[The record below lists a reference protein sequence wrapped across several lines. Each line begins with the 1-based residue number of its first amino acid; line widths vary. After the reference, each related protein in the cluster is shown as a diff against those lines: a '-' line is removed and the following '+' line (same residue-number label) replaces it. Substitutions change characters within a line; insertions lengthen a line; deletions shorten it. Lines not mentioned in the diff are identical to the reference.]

1 MYIDYST
8 WESSEFVLNSLNLDL
23 NNPRLKYRNTRLN
36 QPEIM
41 KFLITNE
48 EVYELAKKISE
59 EGYFVGQEPIICI
72 ENNKKIVLEGNRRT
86 AALKLLQNPNKYL
99 TKSKSN
105 ILIQNILKNN
115 FSTNKK
121 LRCFIAPNRLLANPL
136 IYDRHRGESLKKW
149 KTGNQY
155 AFVADMYYEDG
166 LSIEDIAEVLNESK
180 SKIIKPLKAYNLF
193 LEGKHLLEQ
202 EENIKIEIDDF
213 DFTNLERFYSHE
225 EARKLLGIDFNIE
238 DGTLIINIPRDE
250 FEKRLIVIFKIIID
264 SKAFSREFNTEDD
277 KEKFINKL
285 KNNYNF
291 DFSVSQEKIEISKST
306 KQKADLEEEKGKITV
321 RKKRRKKNTFF
332 ERIIPPETEIYFN
345 NEKLDT
351 LFLELKSLPNDK
363 YYSFALLLRTYLEQS
378 LYFYLKTNNLFA
390 NLSDKTNKKIL
401 EDSEKK
407 VDILLNYLQ
416 VKHKVDSIDK
426 IDKNNIMNILRF
438 NSSKDYS
445 NASLKIM
452 LDYIMNNELDK
463 FFDVQQIKNLKNY
476 FTRIKEDLDLAVHN
490 IETYIDLSHNKRAW
504 NHLEPLFVTL
514 SNKINTED

>member
-8 WESSEFVLNSLNLDL
+8 WEYREFVLNSLYLDL

-36 QPEIM
+36 QSEIM
-41 KFLITNE
+41 KFLIANE

-59 EGYFVGQEPIICI
+59 EGYFVGKEPIICI

-86 AALKLLQNPNKYL
+86 AALKLLHDPNKYL
-99 TKSKSN
+99 TKSKAN
-105 ILIQNILKNN
+105 ILNLNILKNN
-115 FSTNKK
+115 FPINKK

-136 IYDRHRGESLKKW
+136 IYDMHRGESLKKW

-155 AFVADMYYEDG
+155 AFVADMYYDG

-180 SKIIKPLKAYNLF
+180 SKILKPLKAYNLF
-193 LEGKHLLEQ
+193 LEGKDLLEK
-202 EENIKIEIDDF
+202 EDNTIIDIDNF

-225 EARKLLGIDFNIE
+225 KARKLLGIDFNVE
-238 DGTLIINIPRDE
+238 NGTLIINIPRDE
-250 FEKRLIVIFKIIID
+250 FEKRLLVIFKIIID

-291 DFSVSQEKIEISKST
+291 DFSVSLEKTEISKSI
-306 KQKADLEEEKGKITV
+306 KQKADLEKEKEKITV
-321 RKKRRKKNTFF
+321 IKKRRKKNTFF
-332 ERIIPPETEIYFN
+332 EKIIQPETEIYFN

-351 LFLELKSLPNDK
+351 LFLELKSLSNDK

-378 LYFYLKTNNLFA
+378 LYFYLKKNDLLK
-390 NLSDKTNKKIL
+390 NLSDKTNEKKL
-401 EDSEKK
+401 EESAKK
-407 VDILLNYLQ
+407 VDVLINFLNN
-416 VKHKVDSIDK
+416 KHNFNLVEKDHEI
-426 IDKNNIMNILRF
+426 IMNILRF
-438 NSSKDYS
+438 NTSKDYS

-452 LDYIMNNELDK
+452 LDYIINYELNK
-463 FFDVQQIKNLKNY
+463 FFDTQQLKNLKKY
-476 FTRIKEDLDLAVHN
+476 LTGIKDELDLAVHN
-490 IETYIDLSHNKRAW
+490 IETFIDLSHNKRAW

-514 SNKINTED
+514 SNNINTEE